1 MAQWKSL
8 SILALG
14 LGAAAAIEAADLTLL
29 SLLPPDAQIVFG
41 VQVEQS
47 RYSPFGQF
55 LLARLEKADG
65 DLKEFI
71 SLTGFDPRRDVTEIL
86 GGGRGDGKRGLV
98 CVRGRFDVA
107 RILAALPR
115 EGPASTQYRGVT
127 FVAGKEPAA
136 AGVAFAF
143 LDATLAVAGERE
155 LVRAA
160 IDRWLDRATPPADL
174 AARAAEAS
182 SRYDVWMVTAAWP
195 AELAGR
201 LPPESGGAAVQGEL
215 IRAIEQMSGGVKFG
229 AEVTI
234 AGESVLKTDKDAAAL
249 ADVFRFLASF
259 LQMQAKSERAAR
271 LAEYARRIQ
280 IASEG
285 NRVRVS
291 LVLPEPE
298 FEKLFERLDGRAG
311 AAPKAN

>member
-1 MAQWKSL
+1 MAKSNWL
-8 SILALG
+8 PVLALG
-14 LGAAAAIEAADLTLL
+14 LATAPAIRSADLALM
-29 SLLPPDAQIVFG
+29 SLVPPDAQLVFG

-71 SLTGFDPRRDVTEIL
+71 ALTGFDPRRDIREIV
-86 GGGRGDGKRGLV
+86 GGGRGDGRRGLV
-98 CVRGRFDVA
+98 CVRGRFDVP
-107 RILAALPR
+107 RILAALAR
-115 EGPASTQYRGVT
+115 ESLAPTQYRGVT
-127 FVAGKEPAA
+127 LVSGKEAA
-136 AGVAFAF
+136 TGIAF
-143 LDATLAVAGERE
+143 LDSTLAVAGERE
-155 LVRAA
+155 LVRLA

-182 SRYDVWMVTAAWP
+182 SRYDVWIVTAAWP

-201 LPPESGGAAVQGEL
+201 LPPESGGAAVQGDL
-215 IRAIEQMSGGVKFG
+215 VRAIEQMSGGVKFG

-249 ADVFRFLASF
+249 ADVVRFLASF
-259 LQMQAKSERAAR
+259 LVMQAKSERAAQ
-271 LAEYARRIQ
+271 LAEYARRIE
-280 IASEG
+280 IAAQG

-291 LVLPEPE
+291 LVMPEPE
-298 FEKLFERLDGRAG
+298 FEKLFERLDGRSRRG
-311 AAPKAN
+311 AKIN